1 MQLPRRTPPVADL
14 VLVRYVAT
22 RRSQQGEAL
31 RRNPQ
36 FFEWSCSWGVPD
48 FYFGNAPGVD
58 PNPRNHAQ
66 SFVTF
71 GRFGPFTKETEGVGF
86 EPTVGCPT
94 LDFESSALN
103 RTQPPFPFCKIDILL
118 IDSKKS
124 AFIMRRARPFA
135 NPRRAL
141 ESLRARDALD

>member
-1 MQLPRRTPPVADL
+1 MGCAGFLLWQRA
-14 VLVRYVAT
+14 
-22 RRSQQGEAL
+22 RS
-31 RRNPQ
+31 RSKP
-36 FFEWSCSWGVPD
+36 
-48 FYFGNAPGVD
+48 
-58 PNPRNHAQ
+58 AQ
-66 SFVTF
+66 PCPIIVTFIVTF

-118 IDSKKS
+118 IDSEKS

-135 NPRRAL
+135 NPPQAL
-141 ESLRARDALD
+141 EPLRARDALD